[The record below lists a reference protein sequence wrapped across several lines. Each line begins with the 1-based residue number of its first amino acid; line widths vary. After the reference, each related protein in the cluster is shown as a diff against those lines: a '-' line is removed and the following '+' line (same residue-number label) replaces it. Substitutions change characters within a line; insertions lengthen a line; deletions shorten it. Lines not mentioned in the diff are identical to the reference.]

1 MAAEGSAEERKRRE
15 GVVRITR
22 AWFVPTKIFVKNFGP
37 VREADI
43 DLGRVTILMGPNNTG
58 KTYTT
63 VLMLVLERLVREWR
77 FAWALLLRFREVTLE
92 KFKQHLDKE
101 LVDIIRRLYSVDG
114 LKDLVRQGS
123 NKAELRFVL
132 RPERE
137 QFGDVLEIEIQ
148 VDKSGVVTSRFH
160 GFREL
165 LETKKAVPI
174 IAPLI
179 YIPAERAGIMRTY
192 KQLLRLHIETS
203 WRMVPPHLRRK
214 FTQLMVSE
222 RIRLP
227 GVVGVLLD
235 QILNTEKFTLEER
248 KSAFVA
254 PALDLLEEEV
264 LRGRLE
270 MGEDLSVTYHETGA
284 EKPIDLIN
292 ASSMVSEVSAIYL
305 LSGMLRKG
313 SWLIIEEPEAHVHPR
328 GQMGLARFMAALAR
342 LGVNVIATTHSDL
355 IALKL
360 AQMVGLA
367 GLSPQDRRKLGYR
380 EDEYL
385 KKEELA
391 LYFME
396 PTEEGSVARKV
407 EVSETGEVSEL
418 PTYSKVV
425 EEMYGEAVKLL
436 ELHGKVPKISEG

>member
-1 MAAEGSAEERKRRE
+1 
-15 GVVRITR
+15 
-22 AWFVPTKIFVKNFGP
+22 
-37 VREADI
+37 
-43 DLGRVTILMGPNNTG
+43 LGLTSL
-58 KTYTT
+58 
-63 VLMLVLERLVREWR
+63 
-77 FAWALLLRFREVTLE
+77 TLE
-92 KFKQHLDKE
+92 EFIQHLDE
-101 LVDIIRRLYSVDG
+101 ALVDIIRRLYSVDG
-114 LKDLVRQGS
+114 PEDLVRRGS
-123 NKAELRFVL
+123 DKAELRFVL
-132 RPERE
+132 RPMVE
-137 QFGDVLEIEIQ
+137 QFGDILELEIQ

-165 LETKKAVPI
+165 LETKKVPI

-203 WRMVPPHLRRK
+203 WLSAPPRLKRK
-214 FTQLMVSE
+214 LTQLMMSE

-248 KSAFVA
+248 KRAFVA

-270 MGEDLSVTYHETGA
+270 MGEDLSVTYHEAGV

-305 LSGMLRKG
+305 LSGKLRKG
-313 SWLIIEEPEAHVHPR
+313 SWLIIEEPEAHVHPK
-328 GQMGLARFMAALAR
+328 GQMGLARFMAMLAR

-367 GLSPQDRRKLGYR
+367 GLSPEDRRKLGYR

-385 KKEELA
+385 TKEELA

-396 PTEEGSVARKV
+396 QTKGGSVARKI
-407 EVSETGEVSEL
+407 EVSETGEVSDL
-418 PTYSKVV
+418 PTYTNVL

-436 ELHGKVPKISEG
+436 ELHGKIPKISEG